1 MQNTDSVT
9 RTEPTDSP
17 AAQQRNR
24 WGRFVDSVLP
34 APSPDRL
41 VRVAQ
46 VGRASLPLVE
56 GSLADVE
63 LSPVIQE
70 IPGMNGDSRFTIL
83 VSAKDA
89 EIANAVLRG
98 I

>member
-1 MQNTDSVT
+1 MQNTDST
-9 RTEPTDSP
+9 TGTEATDSP
-17 AAQQRNR
+17 ANQPRNR
-24 WGRFVDSVLP
+24 WARFLDRVLP
-34 APSPDRL
+34 APNPDRL

-46 VGRASLPLVE
+46 VGRATLPLVE

-89 EIANAVLRG
+89 EIANAVLSG

>member
-9 RTEPTDSP
+9 RTETTDSP
-17 AAQQRNR
+17 AAQRTR
-24 WGRFVDSVLP
+24 WGRFLDLILP
-34 APSPDRL
+34 APSPERL

-46 VGRASLPLVE
+46 VGRTALPLVE

-63 LSPVIQE
+63 LYPVIQE
-70 IPGMNGDSRFTIL
+70 IPGMNGDSRFMIL

-89 EIANAVLRG
+89 ETANAVLSG
-98 I
+98 F

>member
-1 MQNTDSVT
+1 MQT
-9 RTEPTDSP
+9 TENPTT
-17 AAQQRNR
+17 QQRTR
-24 WGRFVDSVLP
+24 WARFLDTVLP
-34 APSPDRL
+34 TPSPDRL

-46 VGRASLPLVE
+46 VGRTSLPLVE

-63 LSPVIQE
+63 LHPVVQE
-70 IPGMNGDSRFTIL
+70 ISGMNGDSRFAIL

-89 EIANAVLRG
+89 ETANAVLAG